1 MTIEMTAS
9 TIFPAEPATPPGRA
23 ERLRDELLPDQA
35 FEEEIA
41 AALACSRRTVQRLNL
56 PYVKVGTRRIYIVS
70 GSRDVLQR
78 LPPPEPL
85 PEPNLPHPPSD
96 LRAEPS
102 RRVVCR

>member
-9 TIFPAEPATPPGRA
+9 TIFPAEPATPPGRS

-78 LPPPEPL
+78 LPPPE
-85 PEPNLPHPPSD
+85 
-96 LRAEPS
+96 AAA
-102 RRVVCR
+102 

>member
-1 MTIEMTAS
+1 MTIEMTAG
-9 TIFPAEPATPPGRA
+9 TIFPAEPATASATPPSRA

-78 LPPPEPL
+78 PPAPE
-85 PEPNLPHPPSD
+85 
-96 LRAEPS
+96 AA
-102 RRVVCR
+102 